1 MKKFILLVLII
12 IVAFLF
18 FIFYATH
25 RDRTTSLSLFLD
37 TPNQSNKKL
46 SSDAEQ
52 CVKSTGNIAKHI
64 YGLAVPFLYANQEKD
79 LAMLSDLNV
88 KWIRTDMLWS
98 DIAISDGKYE
108 WNEFDNFVIEMQ
120 KRNIEILAVPNYIPT
135 WITNWKDVEN
145 NFALFMKAAVERYKP
160 NGTLAKI
167 KKWNN
172 YGIRYWEIFN
182 EPNLPGVGFVHS
194 ASKAEPFVKE
204 YARLLIIAN
213 SSIREKDTDA
223 IILFGGLSPNINE
236 TTQKPLWEGGMTY
249 IDFLNQTYETGVNN
263 CFDGMAFHPYGF
275 EDDFNR
281 AVRSVRKIMDSY
293 GEPESKPIWMNE
305 FGTTDDAQKE
315 SLFRKSFAERNNMD
329 AFFLFSLRDLAWYRD
344 RYGLVKS
351 DYSKRPVYD
360 VFKELMNKR

>member
-1 MKKFILLVLII
+1 MNKSILWILII
-12 IVAFLF
+12 LF
-18 FIFYATH
+18 ALLLFIFYATH
-25 RDRTTSLSLFLD
+25 RDRTTPLPLFLD
-37 TPNQSNKKL
+37 IPDQSDEKL
-46 SSDAEQ
+46 SSDARG
-52 CVKSTGNIAKHI
+52 CIKSTGNIAKHI
-64 YGLAVPFLYANQEKD
+64 YGLAVPFPYANQEKD

-98 DIAISDGKYE
+98 DIAMPDGKYK
-108 WNEFDNFVIEMQ
+108 WDEFDNFVIEMQ
-120 KRNIEILAVPNYIPT
+120 KRNIEILAVPNYIPP
-135 WITNWKDVEN
+135 WIENWEDAES
-145 NFALFMKAAVERYKP
+145 NFALFMKAAVERYKL

-194 ASKAEPFVKE
+194 ASKAESFVKE

-223 IILFGGLSPNINE
+223 IIFLGGLSPNIDE
-236 TTQKPLWEGGMTY
+236 TTQKPLWEVGMTY
-249 IDFLNQTYETGVNN
+249 IDFLNQIYKTGVNN
-263 CFDGMAFHPYGF
+263 CFDAMAFHPYGF
-275 EDDFNR
+275 ENDFSQ
-281 AVRSVRKIMDSY
+281 AEKSVRNIMSGY
-293 GEPESKPIWMNE
+293 GESKNKPIWMNE

-315 SLFRKSFAERNNMD
+315 SLFRKSFAERNTMD
-329 AFFLFSLRDLAWYRD
+329 AFFWFSLRDLAFYRD

-351 DYSKRPVYD
+351 GYSKRPVYG